1 MLSGMNTA
9 LLVAGSVFVSLAA
22 LIHVYIFVLE
32 SVRWSKPAT
41 WRLFGLKSQADADTV
56 KPMAFNQGFY
66 NLFLAIGVA
75 FGVVLIGTAHTAA
88 GLAVTLFA
96 AGSMVGAALVL
107 VISSPKLVRSAAIQ
121 GVAPVIGV
129 VLLGLALLIG

>member
-1 MLSGMNTA
+1 MLAGMNTA
-9 LLVAGSVFVSLAA
+9 LLVAGSIFVSIAA

-32 SVRWSKPAT
+32 SVRWSAPAT
-41 WRLFGLKSQADADTV
+41 WRLFGLKSQTEADTV

-75 FGVVLIGTAHTAA
+75 LGVVLIGTAHTAA

-107 VISSPKLVRSAAIQ
+107 VISSPKLARSAAIQ
-121 GVAPVIGV
+121 GLAPLIGI
-129 VLLGLALLIG
+129 VLLGVALLVG

>member
-1 MLSGMNTA
+1 MLAGMNTA

-41 WRLFGLKSQADADTV
+41 WRLFGLKSQTEADTV

-75 FGVVLIGTAHTAA
+75 LGVVLIGTAHTAA

-121 GVAPVIGV
+121 GLAPLVGI
-129 VLLGLALLIG
+129 VLLGVALLVG

>member
-1 MLSGMNTA
+1 MNTA